1 MSDWSKIESRCQK
14 MIQRQ
19 ASWASGVLSYR
30 FESNRRKLGS
40 GVDGEGGRMGGWI
53 DESER
58 GCRDGGVV
66 MAEEEERIYNWEN
79 AVCRVASGR

>member
-1 MSDWSKIESRCQK
+1 MD
-14 MIQRQ
+14 
-19 ASWASGVLSYR
+19 GV
-30 FESNRRKLGS
+30 
-40 GVDGEGGRMGGWI
+40 GGWVGGWI